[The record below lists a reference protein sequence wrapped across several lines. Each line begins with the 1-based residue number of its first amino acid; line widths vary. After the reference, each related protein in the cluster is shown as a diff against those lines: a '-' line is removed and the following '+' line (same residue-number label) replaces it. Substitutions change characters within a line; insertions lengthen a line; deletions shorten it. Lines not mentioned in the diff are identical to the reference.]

1 MAVYTIAQYRVRSSG
16 VDKVKRAIEEVAKP
30 SPFTGGL
37 LNRRTFV
44 TGLSSVC
51 SLVML
56 PGGFES
62 SEHKS
67 ALEQRIRSQMDL
79 GVSNGLTVGAVMMV
93 VQRNKVLALEA
104 AGYSNLDTKKPLHT
118 DAIFDIRS
126 ISAGLG
132 WQVLRDY
139 FTPHFPGDRFPDE
152 SSAIRKLPSC

>member
-1 MAVYTIAQYRVRSSG
+1 MAVYTIAQYRVRLSG

-79 GVSNGLTVGAVMMV
+79 GVSNGLTVGAVRMV
-93 VQRNKVLALEA
+93 VQRNKVL
-104 AGYSNLDTKKPLHT
+104 G
-118 DAIFDIRS
+118 F
-126 ISAGLG
+126 LG
-132 WQVLRDY
+132 GQTFL
-139 FTPHFPGDRFPDE
+139 GDRRDV
-152 SSAIRKLPSC
+152 SR